1 MRANVRCTAVH
12 RQWSQF
18 LSAAL
23 LIPVLV
29 IGGCGR
35 SNSAPS
41 SGTVMLAQARL
52 TQEQRYFT
60 QAAEFYR
67 QARTELEKEGRDE
80 EALECLNGLRD
91 IQLIESQY
99 PHGLDETRTML
110 TAAFPQVPP
119 GEREAWI
126 AQGKI
131 ESTTIDGEPRFF
143 DDVVSNVKY
152 RNVDLFRQ
160 DPQMRAGYEQAY
172 KVIKPIIDAGPGAD
186 PWQPFIRP
194 ISRTGTGTLAVP
206 RDKLPASGTLKMWF
220 PIPIVT
226 GPQTNVAVLSIT
238 PTTYVKGAPSI
249 DRDIGLIYMEVPLA
263 QLTQDLTIVIQFTF
277 DHYEQW
283 FQVDPERVGEYD
295 RQSDLYRQYT
305 TSFGNTLV
313 TDEIRTTA
321 QTVIGNETNPYRAA
335 KKLYDYILDTVTYSY
350 MPHFA
355 LWPRGE
361 PESVYVH
368 RNRFGDCGA
377 QSIYFSALCRAVGI
391 PARTTG
397 GWQLFS
403 GNFGDHFWA
412 EFYLPN
418 YGWVPVDP
426 TFADMVGY
434 LTDVSDQDKKEFR
447 DFFFGNQDHFR
458 CNVQKDVDVP
468 FIPPTRERVTAPMA
482 IQSPVGACDTMEDD
496 PGTVFINY
504 WKMEARIN

>member
-1 MRANVRCTAVH
+1 
-12 RQWSQF
+12 
-18 LSAAL
+18 
-23 LIPVLV
+23 
-29 IGGCGR
+29 
-35 SNSAPS
+35 
-41 SGTVMLAQARL
+41 MLAQARSA
-52 TQEQRYFT
+52 QERGDFT
-60 QAAEFYR
+60 QATEFYR

-91 IQLIESQY
+91 IQLIGSTY
-99 PHGLDETRTML
+99 PHGLDEMKTML
-110 TAAFPQVPP
+110 AEAFPQVPP
-119 GEREAWI
+119 AEREEWI
-126 AQGKI
+126 TQGRL
-131 ESTTIDGEPRFF
+131 ESRTIDGTPRFF
-143 DDVVSNVKY
+143 DDVITNIKY

-160 DPQMRAGYEQAY
+160 DPHMLASYERGYRVLKA
-172 KVIKPIIDAGPGAD
+172 IIDAGPGTD

-194 ISRTGTGTLAVP
+194 ISYTGTGTLAVP
-206 RDKLPASGTLKMWF
+206 RDKLPASGTLKLWF
-220 PIPIVT
+220 PIPIVI
-226 GPQTNVAVLSIT
+226 GPQTNVTVLSIT
-238 PTTYVKGAPSI
+238 PTTYVKGTPSI
-249 DRDIGLIYMEVPLA
+249 DRDIGLIYMEVPLD

-283 FQVDPERVGEYD
+283 FQVDPEGVGEYD

-313 TDEIRTTA
+313 TDEIRATA
-321 QTVIGNETNPYRAA
+321 QTVVGNETNPWRAA
-335 KKLYDYILDTVTYSY
+335 KKLYDYILATVTYSY
-350 MPHFA
+350 MPHLA

-368 RNRFGDCGA
+368 RNHFGDCAA

-397 GWQLFS
+397 GWQLFT

-418 YGWVPVDP
+418 YGWIPVDP

-434 LTDVSDQDKKEFR
+434 LTDVSEQDKKVFQ

-468 FIPPTRERVTAPMA
+468 LIPPARERVNASMA
-482 IQSPVGACDTMEDD
+482 IQFPAANCDTMEGD
-496 PGTVFINY
+496 PGAMLYNY
-504 WKMEARIN
+504 WTMEARIN